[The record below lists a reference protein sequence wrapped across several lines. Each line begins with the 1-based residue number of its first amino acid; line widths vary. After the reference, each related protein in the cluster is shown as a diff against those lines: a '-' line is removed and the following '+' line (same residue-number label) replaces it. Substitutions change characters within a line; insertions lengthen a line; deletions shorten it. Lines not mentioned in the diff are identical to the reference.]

1 MIHVKTLSSSTS
13 IGAASGVE
21 ADPQPLGNAGAGF
34 GREDQTEAQGETD
47 GARPRD
53 HSRDLLPDLAP
64 IHTPSGAELR
74 RCRTPMDLVIL
85 FLSAFAA
92 STILPMS
99 SEVVLGA
106 FAAAGATNVWLLLAV
121 ATAGN
126 TLGAVVNW
134 GIGRYAATW
143 RTRFVSLDEAQFQ
156 RACRWF
162 NRWGIWCLLLS
173 WLPVVGDPLTL
184 VAGALRTA
192 FVPFVLLVLLGKAAR
207 YIFVLLIVS

>member
-1 MIHVKTLSSSTS
+1 
-13 IGAASGVE
+13 
-21 ADPQPLGNAGAGF
+21 
-34 GREDQTEAQGETD
+34 
-47 GARPRD
+47 
-53 HSRDLLPDLAP
+53 
-64 IHTPSGAELR
+64 
-74 RCRTPMDLVIL
+74 MDLTIL
-85 FLSAFAA
+85 FISALAA

-106 FAAAGATNVWLLLAV
+106 LAVAGATDVWLLLAV

-126 TLGAVVNW
+126 TLGAVINW
-134 GIGRYAATW
+134 GIGRYASTW
-143 RTRFVSLDEAQFQ
+143 RTRLHWLEEAKFE

-192 FVPFVLLVLLGKAAR
+192 FVPFVLLVALGKAAR
-207 YIFVLLIVS
+207 YIFVLRIVT

>member
-1 MIHVKTLSSSTS
+1 M
-13 IGAASGVE
+13 
-21 ADPQPLGNAGAGF
+21 
-34 GREDQTEAQGETD
+34 
-47 GARPRD
+47 
-53 HSRDLLPDLAP
+53 DLA
-64 IHTPSGAELR
+64 
-74 RCRTPMDLVIL
+74 VL
-85 FLSAFAA
+85 FLSALGAA
-92 STILPMS
+92 TILPMS

-106 FAAAGATNVWLLLAV
+106 LAFAGTTDVWLLLAV

-143 RTRFVSLDEAQFQ
+143 RTRLLSLDEAKFE

-184 VAGALRTA
+184 VAGVLRTA
-192 FVPFVLLVLLGKAAR
+192 FVPFVLLVLVGKAAR
-207 YIFVLLIVS
+207 YAVILLAVA

>member
-1 MIHVKTLSSSTS
+1 M
-13 IGAASGVE
+13 
-21 ADPQPLGNAGAGF
+21 
-34 GREDQTEAQGETD
+34 
-47 GARPRD
+47 
-53 HSRDLLPDLAP
+53 DLAF
-64 IHTPSGAELR
+64 
-74 RCRTPMDLVIL
+74 L
-85 FLSAFAA
+85 FISALAA

-99 SEVVLGA
+99 SEVVLGTLA
-106 FAAAGATNVWLLLAV
+106 RSGSSEVWLLFAV

-134 GIGRYAATW
+134 GIGRYASTW
-143 RTRFVSLDEAQFQ
+143 RTRLHSLDDAKFE

-184 VAGALRTA
+184 VAGTLRTA

-207 YIFVLLIVS
+207 YLIILLLVT

>member
-1 MIHVKTLSSSTS
+1 M
-13 IGAASGVE
+13 
-21 ADPQPLGNAGAGF
+21 
-34 GREDQTEAQGETD
+34 
-47 GARPRD
+47 
-53 HSRDLLPDLAP
+53 DLAF
-64 IHTPSGAELR
+64 
-74 RCRTPMDLVIL
+74 L
-85 FLSAFAA
+85 FTSAFAA

-99 SEVVLGA
+99 SEVVLGTLA
-106 FAAAGATNVWLLLAV
+106 RSGSSEVWLLLAV

-134 GIGRYAATW
+134 GIGRYASTW
-143 RTRFVSLDEAQFQ
+143 RTRLHWLEEAKFE

-192 FVPFVLLVLLGKAAR
+192 FVPFVLLVALGKAAR
-207 YIFVLLIVS
+207 YLFVVLMVT

>member
-1 MIHVKTLSSSTS
+1 M
-13 IGAASGVE
+13 
-21 ADPQPLGNAGAGF
+21 
-34 GREDQTEAQGETD
+34 
-47 GARPRD
+47 
-53 HSRDLLPDLAP
+53 DLA
-64 IHTPSGAELR
+64 
-74 RCRTPMDLVIL
+74 IL

-99 SEVVLGA
+99 SELVLGA
-106 FAAAGATNVWLLLAV
+106 LAVAGTSEVWLLLAV

-143 RTRFVSLDEAQFQ
+143 RTRLPSLDDAKFE

-162 NRWGIWCLLLS
+162 NRWGIWSLLLS

-184 VAGALRTA
+184 VAGVLRTP
-192 FVPFVLLVLLGKAAR
+192 FVPFALFVLVGKAAR
-207 YIFVLLIVS
+207 YLLVLLIVT

>member
-1 MIHVKTLSSSTS
+1 
-13 IGAASGVE
+13 
-21 ADPQPLGNAGAGF
+21 
-34 GREDQTEAQGETD
+34 
-47 GARPRD
+47 
-53 HSRDLLPDLAP
+53 
-64 IHTPSGAELR
+64 
-74 RCRTPMDLVIL
+74 MDLGFL

-99 SEVVLGA
+99 SEVVLSA
-106 FAAAGATNVWLLLAV
+106 LVLAGATEVWLLLAV

-143 RTRFVSLDEAQFQ
+143 HTRLRSLDDAKFE

-162 NRWGIWCLLLS
+162 NRWGMWSLLLS

-184 VAGALRTA
+184 VAGVLRSR
-192 FVPFVLLVLLGKAAR
+192 FVPFVLLVLIGKAAR
-207 YIFVLLIVS
+207 YLLVLLIVT

>member
-1 MIHVKTLSSSTS
+1 M
-13 IGAASGVE
+13 
-21 ADPQPLGNAGAGF
+21 
-34 GREDQTEAQGETD
+34 
-47 GARPRD
+47 
-53 HSRDLLPDLAP
+53 DLLVL
-64 IHTPSGAELR
+64 S
-74 RCRTPMDLVIL
+74 M
-85 FLSAFAA
+85 SAFAA

-106 FAAAGATNVWLLLAV
+106 LAASGMSDRALLLVV

-143 RTRFVSLDEAQFQ
+143 SGRLPSLDDAKIE
-156 RACRWF
+156 RASRWF
-162 NRWGIWCLLLS
+162 NRWGIWCLLCS

-192 FVPFVLLVLLGKAAR
+192 FVPFVLLVLVGKAAR
-207 YIFVLLIVS
+207 YLIVLLVVP